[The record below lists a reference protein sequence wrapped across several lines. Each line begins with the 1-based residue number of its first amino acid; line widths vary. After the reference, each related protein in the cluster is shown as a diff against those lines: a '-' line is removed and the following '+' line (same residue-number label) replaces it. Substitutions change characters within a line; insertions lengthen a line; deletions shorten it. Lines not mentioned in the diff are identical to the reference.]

1 MVMTAVYIV
10 WGSLKQ
16 ITGFPLRLLRNAF
29 SLVIGNP
36 VVSREMKVRMR
47 FSRSFWLQGVYLLF
61 LTTIVLLAYQG
72 ILAYSPLQHPAE
84 LQGRL
89 IAFYYTLLYSLVTV
103 IVLIAPALTA
113 SAISFERERR
123 TLDLLLTT
131 PLRPMQ
137 ILFGK
142 LIASFAF
149 LMLLLV
155 ESMPII
161 AVCIIMG
168 GVTISDLLATY
179 VLIGF
184 STLHLCAFAMY
195 CSACNRSSGV
205 ATFWAYLGVIA
216 ILGASFWMANF
227 EFLFGTSPSAGPTM
241 SGTISQVA
249 FPIASL
255 HPFAAPAVKSA
266 STKWFGVEIP
276 CWILGI
282 VFSLLLTRFWL
293 TAAMAKLPAV
303 YHGNFVGSLRR
314 QGLMLTVL
322 AVLTLEAAISHP
334 SAGTSTNSRELTLI
348 SLGYMGFAGLFIAL
362 FVPWIATFGERGD
375 KRPANDGWFR
385 PLRMFRPLA
394 SGALPFI
401 WFWFTA
407 LVAVFVGL
415 VVWKSGVQPL
425 WVATAFGFGYCILC
439 LTFFWLVGRFWSSV
453 VRQLH
458 LARWISFGTV
468 LLINLL
474 PLPKSI
480 NLSLAYPFIHILE
493 SYYPL
498 DKSLVDKSLELFVT
512 YGAVVFA
519 ITMALALVCI
529 VLERRR
535 R

>member
-1 MVMTAVYIV
+1 MTAVYIV

-16 ITGFPLRLLRNAF
+16 ITGFPLRLLHNAS
-29 SLVIGNP
+29 SLIIGNP

-47 FSRSFWLQGVYLLF
+47 FARSFWLQGAYLLF
-61 LTTIVLLAYQG
+61 LTTIVLSAYRGTLAH
-72 ILAYSPLQHPAE
+72 SPLQHPAE
-84 LQGRL
+84 LQERL

-103 IVLIAPALTA
+103 IVLVAPALTA
-113 SAISFERERR
+113 SAISFERELR

-142 LIASFAF
+142 LTASFAF
-149 LMLLLV
+149 LILLLV
-155 ESMPII
+155 ESMPVI
-161 AVCIIMG
+161 AVCITMG

-195 CSACNRSSGV
+195 CSACNRSSGA

-216 ILGASFWMANF
+216 ILGANFWMALF
-227 EFLFGTSPSAGPTM
+227 EFLFGTAPSAAPAM
-241 SGTISQVA
+241 SGTIAQVDS
-249 FPIASL
+249 PIASL
-255 HPFAAPAVKSA
+255 HPFAAPAIKSA
-266 STKWFGVEIP
+266 PTKWFGVEIP

-293 TAAMAKLPAV
+293 TATMAKLPTV

-322 AVLTLEAAISHP
+322 AVLTLEALISHP
-334 SAGTSTNSRELTLI
+334 SVGGPLNSRDLTFI
-348 SLGYMGFAGLFIAL
+348 SLGYMGFAGLFVAL
-362 FVPWIATFGERGD
+362 FVLWIATFGERED

-385 PLRMFRPLA
+385 PLRMFQPLA
-394 SGALPFI
+394 SGALPFV

-415 VVWKSGVQPL
+415 LVWESGVQPL
-425 WVATAFGFGYCILC
+425 WGAMAVGFGYCTLC
-439 LTFFWLVGRFWSSV
+439 LTFFWIVGRFWSSV

-458 LARWISFGTV
+458 LARWISFRTV

-474 PLPKSI
+474 PLSNSI
-480 NLSLAYPFIHILE
+480 NLSPAYPFIHLLGE
-493 SYYPL
+493 FHPYTL
-498 DKSLVDKSLELFVT
+498 NGSLELFVT

-519 ITMALALVCI
+519 ITIALVLVCI

>member
-1 MVMTAVYIV
+1 MAMTAVYIV
-10 WGSLKQ
+10 WSSFKQ
-16 ITGFPLRLLRNAF
+16 ITGFPLSLLRNVF

-47 FSRSFWLQGVYLLF
+47 FARSFWLQGTYLLF
-61 LTTIVLLAYQG
+61 LTTIVLPAYQV
-72 ILAYSPLQHPAE
+72 ILAHSPLLHPAE
-84 LQGRL
+84 LQRRL

-142 LIASFAF
+142 LTASFAF

-155 ESMPII
+155 ESMPVI

-168 GVTISDLLATY
+168 GVTIGDLLATY

-195 CSACNRSSGV
+195 CSACNRSSGA

-216 ILGASFWMANF
+216 ILGANFWMALF
-227 EFLFGTSPSAGPTM
+227 ESLFGTVPSPALATV
-241 SGTISQVA
+241 GTTAQVV
-249 FPIASL
+249 FPVASL
-255 HPFAAPAVKSA
+255 HPFAAPAIKSA
-266 STKWFGVEIP
+266 PTKWFGVEIP
-276 CWILGI
+276 CWILGVI
-282 VFSLLLTRFWL
+282 FSLLLTRFWL
-293 TAAMAKLPAV
+293 IAAVAKLPAI

-322 AVLTLEAAISHP
+322 AVLTFEAQISPNP
-334 SAGTSTNSRELTLI
+334 SVIGGTFNSQRLTLI
-348 SLGYMGFAGLFIAL
+348 LLGYMGFAGLFVAL
-362 FVPWIATFGERGD
+362 FVPWIATFGQRED

-385 PLRMFRPLA
+385 PLRMFQPLA

-415 VVWKSGVQPL
+415 FVWKSGVQPL
-425 WVATAFGFGYCILC
+425 WEVTAVGFGYCILC
-439 LTFFWLVGRFWSSV
+439 LTFFWIIGRFWSSV

-468 LLINLL
+468 LLINML

-480 NLSLAYPFIHILE
+480 NLSLAYPFIRTLGE
-493 SYYPL
+493 FYPL
-498 DKSLVDKSLELFVT
+498 NASLELFVT

-519 ITMALALVCI
+519 ITMVLVLVCV
-529 VLERRR
+529 VLERRSR
-535 R
+535 